1 MELIFSNYLAG
12 AATVIVVIIGV
23 ISLFALGKGADIL
36 VDHAVSV
43 SSHFNI
49 PKAIIGATIISLG
62 TTLPETSV
70 SVLAAIEG
78 IPDLALGNAVGSIIV
93 DTGLIIGL
101 ATQIAPLPI
110 NMNAIRFQS
119 WVQYG
124 VGVLLII
131 FSLPFWHASGT
142 GNITQWMGYMLIFLL
157 GMYLY
162 WSMKHSINIVDE
174 SEKNVASDHVVL
186 DFFLIFVGIAVV
198 ILASKLL
205 IPSVEILALR
215 AGIPESI
222 IAATIVAFGT
232 SLPELTTAIKSVKKG
247 HSDLAIGNIMGADIL
262 NVLFVIGSAAA
273 VTKSGLP
280 IPSDFYMIQLPFMMI
295 ILTLFRIFT
304 LNSGNRI
311 SRLEGTVLLVCY
323 LIYLAFNYGPTLL
336 A

>member
-1 MELIFSNYLAG
+1 MELIISNYLAE
-12 AATVIVVIIGV
+12 ATTFIVVLIGIV
-23 ISLFALGKGADIL
+23 SLFTLGKGADVL

-78 IPDLALGNAVGSIIV
+78 VPDLALGNAVGSIIV

-101 ATQIAPLPI
+101 ASQIAPLPI
-110 NMNAIRFQS
+110 DMNAIRFQS
-119 WVQYG
+119 WVQYAAG
-124 VGVLLII
+124 ILVILL
-131 FSLPFWHASGT
+131 SLPFWHVSGT
-142 GNITQWMGYMLIFLL
+142 GNITQWMGYLLIFLL
-157 GMYLY
+157 ILYLY
-162 WSMKHSINIVDE
+162 WSMKHSVSSVTNAEIGEN
-174 SEKNVASDHVVL
+174 SEHIVL
-186 DFFLIFVGIAVV
+186 DFLLIFIGIAMV
-198 ILASKLL
+198 ILASKVL

-215 AGIPESI
+215 AGIPEGI

-247 HSDLAIGNIMGADIL
+247 HSDLALGNIMGADIL

-273 VTKSGLP
+273 VTKTGLP
-280 IPSDFYMIQLPFMMI
+280 IPSDFYVIQLPFMMI

-311 SRLEGTVLLVCY
+311 SRMEGMVLLVCY
-323 LIYLAFNYGPTLL
+323 LIYLAFNYGPALL
-336 A
+336 S